1 MFVEERRGM
10 RQDRLATA
18 VGTVLFLDALRVFL
32 PSLITLFGQAGSTSP
47 ALMGAY
53 ALAWFLAP
61 LPFVLLARRVPPAAT
76 AFAAAGLLA
85 AGRLGLQAT
94 DGGDA
99 QLYAA
104 SATVG
109 AGTVWLACTAAAT
122 AVDGRLRGAEVMVG
136 VVAGVAASAVVHTL
150 VGTVDLAWRPAP
162 VAWGPVAAAVALFVL
177 LLVRVHRTGPAPARP
192 APPRAWLALGPL
204 LFLGGLYTAN
214 PAVGQ
219 TLAESPLGAAAVSTG
234 AVLSVAAAL
243 YPRALSGRRWAALAA
258 LLAAL
263 LCLGWAPSSG
273 AGAVLSTAAPVVG
286 QFALAACAGWA
297 VRPVRSEATATRTGL
312 CASGGLLL
320 LVVLVFAFYAA
331 YDLYAPNGY
340 VPFVA
345 LAALAAAVASR
356 GGATARPRE
365 VPTRRALAA
374 TAGIGALTL
383 ATTALHPLATAPP
396 PAVHTRGEGLR
407 VAAYNVRMGYGMD
420 GRLAVREQAVALR
433 GLAPD
438 VVVLSEVDRGWML
451 NGGHDGLS
459 MLAAELGMTAY
470 WGPAD
475 GPFWGDAVL
484 TSLPVTRQRAHR
496 LTPSGP
502 TGAQALE
509 VTVDWEGTA
518 VTVVSTH
525 VQPRDYG
532 FGDDGSRQ
540 QLRDIARIALD
551 AGERGTPVVVAGDLN
566 VEPDNPAWA
575 LLTEHGLADAFDDV
589 RPFPTLPGG
598 TGSDQQIDHVLHTGD
613 LQAGDPANPDV
624 PHSDHRPVAVTLTPV
639 PGAAD

>member
-1 MFVEERRGM
+1 M
-10 RQDRLATA
+10 RQDRVATA

-61 LPFVLLARRVPPAAT
+61 FPFVLLARVVPPATT
-76 AFAAAGLLA
+76 AFAAAGLMA
-85 AGRLGLQAT
+85 AGRLALQAT

-109 AGTVWLACTAAAT
+109 AGTVWLACTAAAS
-122 AVDGRLRGAEVMVG
+122 AVDGRLRGAGVMTG

-150 VGTVDLAWRPAP
+150 VGTVDLVWRPAP
-162 VAWGPVAAAVALFVL
+162 VAWGPAAAEVALFAL
-177 LLVRVHRTGPAPARP
+177 LLFRVRGTAPSPARP
-192 APPRAWLALGPL
+192 APARAWLALGPL
-204 LFLGGLYTAN
+204 LFLSGLHTAN

-219 TLAESPLGAAAVSTG
+219 ALAESPLGAAAVATA

-243 YPRALSGRRWAALAA
+243 HPRALSGRPWTVLAV

-263 LCLGWAPSSG
+263 LCLWWAASSPG
-273 AGAVLSTAAPVVG
+273 APGTGAAPALVAVLVG
-286 QFALAACAGWA
+286 QWALAACAGWA
-297 VRPVRSEATATRTGL
+297 VRPVAAGATATRTGL
-312 CASGGLLL
+312 SAATGLLL
-320 LVVLVFAFYAA
+320 LAVLVFAFYAS

-345 LAALAAAVASR
+345 LAVLAAAAAS
-356 GGATARPRE
+356 P
-365 VPTRRALAA
+365 RRAAAEPRRAPARRPLAA
-374 TAGIGALTL
+374 VAGVGALTL
-383 ATTALHPLATAPP
+383 ATTALHPLTAAPA
-396 PAVHTRGEGLR
+396 PAVDAPGDGLR

-420 GRLAVREQAVALR
+420 GRLAVREQAEALR

-438 VVVLSEVDRGWML
+438 IVALSEVDRGWML

-484 TSLPVTRQRAHR
+484 TSLPVSRQRTHR
-496 LTPSGP
+496 LTPGGP

-509 VTVDWEGTA
+509 VTVDWEGA
-518 VTVVSTH
+518 EVTVVSTH
-525 VQPRDYG
+525 VQPRDHG

-551 AGERGTPVVVAGDLN
+551 ARNRGAPVVVAGDLN
-566 VEPDNPAWA
+566 VEPGSTAWP
-575 LLTEHGLADAFDDV
+575 LLTEHGLTDAFAGA
-589 RPFPTLPGG
+589 RPFPTLSGE
-598 TGSDQQIDHVLHTGD
+598 TGSDRQIDHILHTGD
-613 LQAGDPANPDV
+613 LEAADPANPDL
-624 PHSDHRPVAVTLTPV
+624 PHSDHRPVAVTLSPAQ
-639 PGAAD
+639 GARG